1 MKRKGESFLEREGRM
16 VKCEEEKNEENGER
30 GGGRRF
36 CSKEGGGHVWLGVIR
51 KGYAKL

>member
-1 MKRKGESFLEREGRM
+1 M
-16 VKCEEEKNEENGER
+16 VKCEKEKNEENGER

-51 KGYAKL
+51 EVCGNFAAQTCHNVLF